1 MTINERIALARA
13 GYKKKDIEAMIEE
26 ENKVFDTES
35 EDTTEEKT
43 IEESNEEE
51 TIEECEDTTDYKE
64 LSESL
69 AIKLKE
75 AEEKIKKIQEKNV
88 NTDNSGGADANKAL
102 ADALDA
108 LI

>member
-1 MTINERIALARA
+1 MHINERIALARA
-13 GYKKKDIEAMIEE
+13 GYKKKEIEALIEE
-26 ENKVFDTES
+26 ELKELESS
-35 EDTTEEKT
+35 EDTTEEET

-51 TIEECEDTTDYKE
+51 TIEESEDTTDYKE

-88 NTDNSGGADANKAL
+88 NTDNSGGADFNKAL
-102 ADALDA
+102 ADAVNA